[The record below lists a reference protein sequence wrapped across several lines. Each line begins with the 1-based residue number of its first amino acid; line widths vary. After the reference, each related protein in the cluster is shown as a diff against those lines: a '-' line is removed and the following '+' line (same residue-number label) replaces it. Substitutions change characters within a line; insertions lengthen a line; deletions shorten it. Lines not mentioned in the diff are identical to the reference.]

1 MKKDI
6 RVLRGFDSSEAGN
19 NRDGFREFYLYNQD
33 ILGKLQEVMAFHRLD
48 LHIAFLGAAMQTTSR
63 L

>member
-6 RVLRGFDSSEAGN
+6 RILRGFDSSEAGN

-33 ILGKLQEVMAFHRLD
+33 ILGK
-48 LHIAFLGAAMQTTSR
+48 
-63 L
+63 